1 MNKPELKISVFSDY
15 ICPFCYIGHHRLQ
28 QLKQDYDLKINWC
41 FIEIHPDTPAKG
53 MPTTELDYNDEQWK
67 GIVSSLNALI
77 EQDQLPFKHE
87 HQFTTNSRK
96 ALLLAEA
103 CKPLGSEVFYRLHN
117 RLFEAFFVDML
128 NIGDES
134 VLRQIATECNIPEV
148 LIETALNNDIDKDS
162 ELEKHLDLYR
172 QYATKAQ
179 ITGVPTIIIGNQSI
193 PGVSSVA
200 TLRNAAQATINKE
213 KVT

>member
-28 QLKQDYDLKINWC
+28 QLKQNYDLKINWC
-41 FIEIHPDTPAKG
+41 FIEIHPETPAEG
-53 MPTTELDYNDEQWK
+53 MPTTELDYNDEQWQ
-67 GIVSSLNALI
+67 GIVGSLNALI

-87 HQFTTNSRK
+87 HQFTTNSHK

-103 CKPLGSEVFYRLHN
+103 CKPLGSDIFYRLHN

-128 NIGDES
+128 NIGDDA
-134 VLRQIATECNIPEV
+134 VLQQIATECGIPDDIIKAV
-148 LIETALNNDIDKDS
+148 LENKSNA
-162 ELEKHLDLYR
+162 ELEKHLELYR
-172 QYATKAQ
+172 QFAAKAQ
-179 ITGVPTIIIGNQSI
+179 ITGVPTIIIGEQSI
-193 PGVSSVA
+193 PGVPSVA
-200 TLRNAAQATINKE
+200 TLQDAALAATDTN

>member
-1 MNKPELKISVFSDY
+1 MSKSELKISIFSDY

-41 FIEIHPDTPAKG
+41 FIEIHPETPVEG
-53 MPTTELDYNDEQWK
+53 MPATELDYNDEQWK

-77 EQDQLPFKHE
+77 EEDQLAFRHE

-96 ALLLAEA
+96 ALFLAEA
-103 CKPLGSEVFYRLHN
+103 SKPLGSEIFYRLHN

-128 NIGDES
+128 NIGDET
-134 VLRQIATECNIPEV
+134 VIRQIATECHIPNE
-148 LIETALNNDIDKDS
+148 LTEAALKNDN
-162 ELEKHLDLYR
+162 ELKKHFELYR
-172 QYATKAQ
+172 QYAAKAQ

-193 PGVSSVA
+193 PGVPSIS
-200 TLRNAAQATINKE
+200 TLRNAAKE
-213 KVT
+213 AIKKEQVT

>member
-1 MNKPELKISVFSDY
+1 MNKPELKISVFCDY

-28 QLKQDYDLKINWC
+28 QLKQNYDLKINWC
-41 FIEIHPDTPAKG
+41 FIEIHPETPVEG

-67 GIVSSLNALI
+67 GIVGSLNALI
-77 EQDQLPFKHE
+77 EQDQLPFKHQ

-103 CKPLGSEVFYRLHN
+103 CKPLGSDTFYRIHN

-128 NIGDES
+128 NIGDDA
-134 VLRQIATECNIPEV
+134 VLQQIATECGVP
-148 LIETALNNDIDKDS
+148 NDIIKAVLENKS
-162 ELEKHLDLYR
+162 NGELEKHLELYR
-172 QYATKAQ
+172 QFAAKAQ
-179 ITGVPTIIIGNQSI
+179 ITGVPTIIIGEQSI
-193 PGVSSVA
+193 PGVPSVA
-200 TLRNAAQATINKE
+200 TLQNAALETIDTN